1 MKKRIV
7 IVDDRPWKMKGSILK
22 LQEAGVVFCKTIYY
36 PNNMIAR
43 ETQDELME
51 DYKKST
57 EMEVVQVNDQSEFL
71 AQMDELYSVPDII
84 FLMDYDLKGDMNRD
98 DFFTRINVKYARV
111 KDKEEKKI
119 WFYTTGPND
128 IKGLLRETFPNNV
141 ISVPTYSVGAL
152 EWDEEQVKA
161 AVEG

>member
-7 IVDDRPWKMKGSILK
+7 IVDDRPWKMKKGIMK
-22 LQEAGVVFCKTIYY
+22 LQEAGIDFFQTIYY

-43 ETQDELME
+43 ATQDELME

-57 EMEVVQVNDQSEFL
+57 GMKVVQVNDQSEFL
-71 AQMDELYSVPDII
+71 ARMDELYSDPDII

-98 DFFTRINVKYARV
+98 DFFTRINVKYARE
-111 KDKEEKKI
+111 KDQEEKKI

-128 IKGLLRETFPNNV
+128 IKGLLRETFPDNV

-152 EWDEEQVKA
+152 EWDEAQVKA